1 MSANNTPTAFTDEDL
16 RKLQEEADAIV
27 EDRARP
33 WIEASKLKLLLVRLK
48 WAEKCA
54 ELCATDENCCNI
66 PELGENDTS
75 PYYLWK
81 KAAGKDASRAPDLF
95 GPLNR

>member
-1 MSANNTPTAFTDEDL
+1 MDANNTPTVFTDEKLNRLTEHVAEYRADGIPYGDGLVDREDIEGLLERL
-16 RKLQEEADAIV
+16 R
-27 EDRARP
+27 
-33 WIEASKLKLLLVRLK
+33 

-81 KAAGKDASRAPDLF
+81 RAAGKE
-95 GPLNR
+95 

>member
-1 MSANNTPTAFTDEDL
+1 MSANNRPTMWSPKFTDEDL
-16 RKLQEEADAIV
+16 E
-27 EDRARP
+27 
-33 WIEASKLKLLLVRLK
+33 KLKKCVVPETQKLAVGLFMWDTHSSVAIDLAGLLERLR

-75 PYYLWK
+75 PYYLWR
-81 KAAGKDASRAPDLF
+81 KAAGKED
-95 GPLNR
+95 